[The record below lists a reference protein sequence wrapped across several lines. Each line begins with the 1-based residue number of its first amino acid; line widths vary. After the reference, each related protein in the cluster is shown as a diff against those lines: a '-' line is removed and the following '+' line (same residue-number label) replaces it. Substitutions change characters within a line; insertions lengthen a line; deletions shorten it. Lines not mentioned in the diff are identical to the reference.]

1 MIATGLL
8 LAFLLTAA
16 VTDLWRQKIYNWT
29 TYPGILIG
37 LGLNIAGS
45 IVEAMREPDERLRR
59 LVGWLGVQES
69 VAGLL
74 SCGFVM
80 LICLAFFPIGGG
92 DVKLIAML
100 GAFLGLEQGI
110 EAMLWTFVFGGCV
123 GLIVLVWRVGLI
135 KLIVQSSRRVA
146 AALRFGGWLPL
157 TDEERNQ
164 LQSRLYLAP
173 MAAAAVVVVRFSL
186 LDLLP

>member
-37 LGLNIAGS
+37 LGLNVVGA
-45 IVEAMREPDERLRR
+45 IVEMVREPDDRLRR
-59 LVGWLGVQES
+59 LVGWIGLQES
-69 VAGLL
+69 VAGLFA
-74 SCGFVM
+74 CGLIM
-80 LICLAFFPIGGG
+80 LICLAFFRIGGG
-92 DVKLIAML
+92 DVKLVAML

-110 EAMLWTFVFGGCV
+110 EAVLWTFVFGGCV
-123 GLIVLVWRVGLI
+123 GLIVLVWRVGVI
-135 KLIVQSSRRVA
+135 KLLVQSFRRVA

-157 TDEERNQ
+157 TDEERSH
-164 LQSRLYLAP
+164 LKSRLFLAP
-173 MAAAAVVVVRFSL
+173 MAAAAVIVVRFSL